1 MKSALS
7 LAIRALAVGLSV
19 ASAEPQPSEGAT
31 DVGPAIDKAVQ
42 PLLKGKK
49 GVGIVVAVIDRHGQR
64 VFGYGGVAVNGGKA
78 PDGDT
83 VFEIGS
89 ITKVFTTAVLAQMVR
104 DGRLKLDD
112 PVKDYLPPE
121 ANVPRRNDKE
131 ITLLHLANHTSGLPE
146 APTDIRWHVLLRPGD
161 WHNPYAHYGTKQLYA
176 FLGKYRLDRDPGDSY
191 EYSNVGLGLLGMALV
206 QRAKARDY
214 DELIRR
220 WVGDPLGMKDTGVA
234 LSARQRA
241 RFAQGHD
248 EDGEPTPAWDFE
260 TMEGFAALRS
270 TPNDL
275 LLFVSANLGL
285 KRTKLQAALEDCQK
299 ARRDTPDKQVRVG
312 LGWHVLKLPG
322 ATEPV
327 ICHSGETEGARAF
340 LGFCKESGVGV
351 VVLSNSDQFGE
362 KVDLI
367 GLTVLGK
374 LKAGKQQRPRDHS
387 R

>member
-7 LAIRALAVGLSV
+7 LAIGALALGVSV
-19 ASAEPQPSEGAT
+19 ASAEPQPTEGAT
-31 DVGPAIDKAVQ
+31 DIGPAINEAVQ

-83 VFEIGS
+83 LFEIGS

-104 DGRLKLDD
+104 DGELKLDD

-131 ITLLHLANHTSGLPE
+131 ITLLHLATHTSGLPL
-146 APTDIRWHVLLRPGD
+146 APTDIRWHVLVRPDD
-161 WHNPYAHYGTKQLYA
+161 WHNPYAHYGTKQLNA
-176 FLGKYRLDRDPGDSY
+176 FLGRYRSNRDPGDSY
-191 EYSNVGLGLLGMALV
+191 EYSNVGLGLLGMALT
-206 QRAKARDY
+206 QRAKSQNY
-214 DELIRR
+214 DELVRR
-220 WVGDPLGMKDTGVA
+220 HICDPLRLKDTRVT
-234 LSARQRA
+234 LSAGQRA

-248 EDGEPTPAWDFE
+248 DDGEPTPAWDFE

-275 LLFVSANLGL
+275 LLFLSANLGL
-285 KRTKLQAALEDCQK
+285 KRTKLQAALEDCQQ

-312 LGWHVLKLPG
+312 LGWHVLNLPG
-322 ATEPV
+322 ASEPV

-340 LGFCKESGVGV
+340 LGFYKKSRVGV
-351 VVLSNSDQFGE
+351 AVLSNSAQFGG
-362 KVDLI
+362 KIDSVA
-367 GLTVLGK
+367 LTVLGK
-374 LKAGKQQRPRDHS
+374 LTAGK
-387 R
+387 

>member
-1 MKSALS
+1 MKGARS
-7 LAIRALAVGLSV
+7 LAIVALALGVSV
-19 ASAEPQPSEGAT
+19 ATAEPQPTEGAT
-31 DVGPAIDKAVQ
+31 DIGPAIDEAVQ
-42 PLLKGKK
+42 PLLKSKK
-49 GVGIVVAVIDRHGQR
+49 GVGIVVGVIDRRGQR
-64 VFGYGGVAVNGGKA
+64 VFGYGDVAVNGAKA

-83 VFEIGS
+83 VFEVGS
-89 ITKVFTTAVLAQMVR
+89 ITKVFTTAVLAQMAR
-104 DGRLKLDD
+104 DRKLKLDD

-121 ANVPRRNDKE
+121 ANVPHRNDKD
-131 ITLLHLANHTSGLPE
+131 ITLLHLATHTSGLPE

-191 EYSNVGLGLLGMALV
+191 EYSNVGLGLLGMALTH
-206 QRAKARDY
+206 RAKAHDY

-220 WVGDPLGMKDTGVA
+220 AVGGPLGLKDTGVA
-234 LSARQRA
+234 LSAGQRA

-248 EDGEPTPAWDFE
+248 EDGEPTAAWDFE

-270 TPNDL
+270 TANDL
-275 LLFVSANLGL
+275 LLFLSANLGL

-312 LGWHVLKLPG
+312 LGWHVLQLQG
-322 ATEPV
+322 ASDPV
-327 ICHSGETEGARAF
+327 ICHSGETEGGRAF
-340 LGFCKESGVGV
+340 LGLCKESGVGV
-351 VVLSNSDQFGE
+351 VVLSNSNQLG
-362 KVDLI
+362 KKIDLI

-374 LKAGKQQRPRDHS
+374 LKAGKEQRPPGRS

>member
-7 LAIRALAVGLSV
+7 ITVGALAMGLSV
-19 ASAEPQPSEGAT
+19 ASAEFQPTRGAT
-31 DVGPAIDKAVQ
+31 DIGPAIDEAVQ
-42 PLLKGKK
+42 PLLQGKK
-49 GVGIVVAVIDRHGQR
+49 GVGIAVAIIDRHGQR
-64 VFGYGGVAVNGGKA
+64 VFGYGGLAANEGRA
-78 PDGDT
+78 PDGNS

-104 DGRLKLDD
+104 DGDLKLEDA
-112 PVKDYLPPE
+112 VKDYLPPE
-121 ANVPRRNDKE
+121 ASVPRRNGKE
-131 ITLLHLANHTSGLPE
+131 ITLLHLATHTSGLPL
-146 APTDIRWHVLLRPGD
+146 APPDLRWHVLLRPDD

-176 FLGKYRLDRDPGDSY
+176 FLGKYGLNRDPGESY
-191 EYSNVGLGLLGMALV
+191 EYSNVGLGLLGMALAH
-206 QRAKARDY
+206 RAKARNY
-214 DELIRR
+214 DELVRR
-220 WVGDPLGMKDTGVA
+220 HIGDPLGLKDTGVT
-234 LSARQRA
+234 LSAGQRA

-248 EDGEPTPAWDFE
+248 DDGEPTPAWDFE

-275 LLFVSANLGL
+275 LLFLSANLGL
-285 KRTKLQAALEDCQK
+285 KGTKLQAALEDCQQ

-322 ATEPV
+322 ASEPV

-340 LGFCKESGVGV
+340 LGFCKKSRVGV
-351 VVLSNSDQFGE
+351 IVLSNSAQFGS
-362 KVDLI
+362 KIDSV

-374 LKAGKQQRPRDHS
+374 LTAGEQQRPRGHP